1 MMWRL
6 NQAEGKAMSV
16 AVPCVRRLVAG
27 LSPRR
32 LGFDTEPFHVV
43 LVADKLTLGQVSSL
57 SLIS

>member
-1 MMWRL
+1 
-6 NQAEGKAMSV
+6 MSV